1 MFSRKIPERGSR
13 GFSLIE
19 LLIVVLILGLLA
31 SLVAPNMFKKLG
43 KAKSKTAKVQI
54 EMLGTSLDSYRLD
67 TGKYP
72 SSDQGLE
79 ALREDPGVDNWD
91 GPYLQKDI
99 PDDPWGNPYL
109 YKHPGDKAEYDLYS
123 LGADGQEG
131 GEGEDADVGNWQ

>member
-1 MFSRKIPERGSR
+1 MSFRKSAPSAAG

-91 GPYLQKDI
+91 GPYLQKEV
-99 PDDPWGNPYL
+99 PADPWGNPYQ
-109 YKHPGDKAEYDLYS
+109 YRYPGDKAEYDLYT